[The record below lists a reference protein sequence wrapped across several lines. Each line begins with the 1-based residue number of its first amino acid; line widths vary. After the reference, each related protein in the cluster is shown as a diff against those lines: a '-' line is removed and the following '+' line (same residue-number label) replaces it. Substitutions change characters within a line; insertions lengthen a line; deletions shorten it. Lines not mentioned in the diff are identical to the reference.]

1 MVVPVL
7 KIEFTNEL
15 KIEFTNELGCEMKFF
30 VEKLSFK
37 YGVGELSNQTIL
49 ALETVA

>member
-37 YGVGELSNQTIL
+37 F
-49 ALETVA
+49 

>member
-1 MVVPVL
+1 MIVPV
-7 KIEFTNEL
+7 L

-37 YGVGELSNQTIL
+37 F
-49 ALETVA
+49 